1 MLRKPGAEPSLRP
14 EEQHENQARHDRRYG
29 ERQIDEGYEQ
39 TLARK
44 IEFGDRPGCGKAK
57 KHVERYADGRD
68 QKGEPDGGQ
77 RIGLDDRGGVCL
89 YVVDRKSTSLNP
101 SHYCESRMTY
111 YACKKTDAYDRHIHT

>member
-77 RIGLDDRGGVCL
+77 RIGRSEERRVGKGCV
-89 YVVDRKSTSLNP
+89 STCRARWVP
-101 SHYCESRMTY
+101 SR
-111 YACKKTDAYDRHIHT
+111 

>member
-44 IEFGDRPGCGKAK
+44 IDFGDRPGCGKAK
-57 KHVERYADGRD
+57 KPVERYARSEERRVGKECVRTC
-68 QKGEPDGGQ
+68 
-77 RIGLDDRGGVCL
+77 RSRW
-89 YVVDRKSTSLNP
+89 STY
-101 SHYCESRMTY
+101 HYKQHQNT
-111 YACKKTDAYDRHIHT
+111 THIRLHT

>member
-44 IEFGDRPGCGKAK
+44 IEFGDRPGCGKAQ

-68 QKGEPDGGQ
+68 QKG
-77 RIGLDDRGGVCL
+77 
-89 YVVDRKSTSLNP
+89 DRKRVVSGKSVSVRVDLGGRRLIKKKKK
-101 SHYCESRMTY
+101 SRR
-111 YACKKTDAYDRHIHT
+111 KI

>member
-1 MLRKPGAEPSLRP
+1 MRISDWSSDVCSSYL
-14 EEQHENQARHDRRYG
+14 
-29 ERQIDEGYEQ
+29 IDECYEQ

-77 RIGLDDRGGVCL
+77 RIGFDDRGGECL
-89 YVVDRKSTSLNP
+89 YAVLKRLGKHSCQGEQPEQADEQQIGRASCREKRGQSV
-101 SHYCESRMTY
+101 
-111 YACKKTDAYDRHIHT
+111 